1 MRRIVSLLG
10 VCAVVFVNQAAL
22 GARIRDLPVT
32 LAQPDGSRID
42 CFLSGDEFFRWAHD
56 AAGFVLTRDAAG
68 VLVYARTLEGE
79 IEPTSWPAGSLDD
92 PTMAALQ
99 PGPPA
104 PAALDLGRRRIH
116 AETLSK
122 RPAPR
127 MPNTGQLNNI
137 VVFLRF
143 SDQTE
148 FPDAV
153 STWDALFNAEES
165 GANSMSRYYQ
175 EVSKQQLD
183 IRTSLFPASTG
194 TVVSFLDS
202 HPRGYYQQRSAGN
215 LIGYTSEQEGG
226 ERLHDLLRRAVE
238 AIAEQVPPA
247 LDVDVNDDGY
257 VDNVCYIARGTAD
270 SWADWLWPHMWNLQ
284 FGNVAFINGKQVSTY
299 NFQLADVVH
308 QPHVGNGVLCHEMFH
323 SLGAPDLY
331 RYETGSGTYF
341 PVGKW
346 DLMEDNENPPQ
357 HMLSFM
363 KLRYGGWIASIP
375 RITASG
381 VYTLNPVTEAS
392 GTCYRI
398 DSPNTTSEY
407 FLVEYRRT
415 SSSMFETGLPGSG
428 LIVYRINTAA
438 DGNGN
443 ADGPPDEVYVYRP
456 NGSLSVNGDPSAAH
470 FSSGAGRTAINDQT
484 NPSSFLSTNQP
495 GGLNLSE
502 VGGAGGT
509 ISFRVTIAGSPP
521 PPACATTMGDSNGDA
536 AVNVFDLIAVVND
549 ILAVTPL
556 GEGGRACADLAQ
568 PTGSVDIFDLIG
580 IVNLILQGGPEPF
593 STARSEEEVEPDP
606 VRVLLSCDAGGDAR
620 LSFEEADAARV
631 AGIQCAWPG
640 GSGTGAPVLLEA
652 EATTSF
658 SWFES
663 EGVVGG
669 AAGVGG
675 AGGPPALPGVPPGG
689 GRGAPRAAP
698 GRRTAGEW
706 SLHAPLPVRGGG
718 HVVGC
723 RCRLADRPGTFRPP
737 RTGAAGDPGGGP
749 LRPGSDPRAGSH
761 PRYSAESRAGRDADR
776 PGGATRGAGRGP
788 DPRCRR
794 STPLRASGPGR
805 FDSAPRGDL
814 GRAGCVGSRGRLRG
828 LLRAHC
834 GRRRRRAWSGGA
846 DPGHPVEPR
855 LGAMRPPGSVRSV
868 A

>member
-1 MRRIVSLLG
+1 MRRIVPLLAA
-10 VCAVVFVNQAAL
+10 CAVIFATQAAL

-32 LAQPDGSRID
+32 LEQPDGSRVE

-56 AAGFVLTRDAAG
+56 ATGFVLTRDAAG
-68 VLVYARTLEGE
+68 VVVYARTLEGE

-92 PTMAALQ
+92 PAMAGLQ

-104 PAALDLGRRRIH
+104 PSALDLERRRIH
-116 AETLSK
+116 AETLGK

-153 STWDALFNAEES
+153 STWDALFNAQES

-183 IRTSLFPASTG
+183 IRTSLFPASSG

-202 HPRGYYQQRSAGN
+202 HPRGYYQRRSAGN
-215 LIGYTSEQEGG
+215 MIGYTTEQEGG

-284 FGNVAFINGKQVSTY
+284 FGQVAFINGKQVSTY

-308 QPHVGNGVLCHEMFH
+308 QAHVGNGVLCHEMFH

-363 KLRYGGWIASIP
+363 KMRYGGWIASIP

-392 GTCYRI
+392 GNCYRI

-407 FLVEYRRT
+407 FIVEYRRT

-428 LIVYRINTAA
+428 LVVYRINTAA

-456 NGSLSVNGDPSAAH
+456 NGSLQVNGDPSAAH

-495 GGLNLSE
+495 GGLNISE

-509 ISFRVTIAGSPP
+509 ISFRVTVAGSPP
-521 PPACATTMGDSNGDA
+521 PPACATTMGDANGDA

-556 GEGGRACADLAQ
+556 GEGARACADLAQ

-580 IVNLILQGGPEPF
+580 IVNLILQGAPEPF
-593 STARSEEEVEPDP
+593 PSARAEAAAPDP
-606 VRVLLSCDAGGDAR
+606 VRVLLTWDVGGDAR
-620 LSFEEADAARV
+620 LNFTAADAARV

-640 GSGTGAPVLLEA
+640 GPAAEAPVLLGA
-652 EATTSF
+652 EAATSF
-658 SWFES
+658 SWFETKGVVRAVAYRPDGGPLAS
-663 EGVVGG
+663 GPFTLCCPRGAAAPPSGPGVASRIDLKLSDRDGRTLPVILVATPSVREAIPARGRILDIRPNPGRGVTRIGLEAPLQAQVEVLILDAGGRLVCTLPANAASAPRREVIWDGRDASGVEVGSGVYFAQIVVGG
-669 AAGVGG
+669 DG
-675 AGGPPALPGVPPGG
+675 A
-689 GRGAPRAAP
+689 R
-698 GRRTAGEW
+698 
-706 SLHAPLPVRGGG
+706 
-718 HVVGC
+718 
-723 RCRLADRPGTFRPP
+723 
-737 RTGAAGDPGGGP
+737 GAAGRILV
-749 LRPGSDPRAGSH
+749 LR
-761 PRYSAESRAGRDADR
+761 
-776 PGGATRGAGRGP
+776 
-788 DPRCRR
+788 
-794 STPLRASGPGR
+794 
-805 FDSAPRGDL
+805 
-814 GRAGCVGSRGRLRG
+814 
-828 LLRAHC
+828 
-834 GRRRRRAWSGGA
+834 
-846 DPGHPVEPR
+846 
-855 LGAMRPPGSVRSV
+855 
-868 A
+868 